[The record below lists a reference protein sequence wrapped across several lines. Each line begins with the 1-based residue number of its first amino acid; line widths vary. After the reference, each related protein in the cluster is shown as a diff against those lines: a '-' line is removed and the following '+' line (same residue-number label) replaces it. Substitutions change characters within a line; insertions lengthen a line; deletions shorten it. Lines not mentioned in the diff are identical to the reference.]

1 MATYDDFLEALKAA
15 LSQYAK
21 QSWTDYRDQAEADG
35 QDFINQ
41 TKQDLQTWTQQLVAG
56 QITQQ
61 EFKFNV
67 NSKKALAQ
75 LASLKQAGLAKVS
88 ADKFT
93 NGLVDVIVNT
103 AVSTFL

>member
-1 MATYDDFLEALKAA
+1 MATYDDFLGALKSS

-21 QSWTDYRDQAEADG
+21 QAWADYRDQAQADG
-35 QDFINQ
+35 QAFIDQ
-41 TKQDLQTWTQQLVAG
+41 TKQDLQIWSQQLAAG
-56 QITQQ
+56 QITQV
-61 EFKFNV
+61 EFRFNV
-67 NSKKALAQ
+67 NSKKSLAQ
-75 LASLKQAGLAKVS
+75 LVSLKQAGLAKVS

>member
-1 MATYDDFLEALKAA
+1 MATFDDFLESLKHA
-15 LSQYAK
+15 LSEYAQ
-21 QSWTDYRDQAEADG
+21 QSWADYRDQAEADG
-35 QDFINQ
+35 QDFIDR

-61 EFKFNV
+61 EFKFNM

-75 LASLKQAGLAKVS
+75 LVSLKQAGLAKVS